1 MQKTVP
7 EQPSVALPVSLE
19 YELRQYLAKSVL
31 PIDIHGYSAGEGQPV
46 DDLLLYPQFGM
57 HVQGDDVR
65 SIFHIHNPSI
75 APHNCNR
82 IGHHSGSYYHSLSE
96 SRVVRVR

>member
-1 MQKTVP
+1 M
-7 EQPSVALPVSLE
+7 ALPVSLE

-31 PIDIHGYSAGEGQPV
+31 LADIHGYLAVEGQPV
-46 DDLLLYPQFGM
+46 DDLLLDQQFGM
-57 HVQGDDVR
+57 HAQGDDVR
-65 SIFHIHNPSI
+65 SIVHIHNFSI
-75 APHNCNR
+75 PPHNCNR